1 MAVHTRLTK
10 REISDILRVYR
21 IGNLLNF
28 SGIQE
33 GIENTNYKIKT
44 TNNYYILTIF
54 EERVNKKNLP
64 FFLNLMLNNKPLL
77 LNLILFVSFV
87 ALISA
92 FFIEYVLGHQPCN
105 LCILERIP
113 YLLAIV
119 IILLNYKFSQFEKL
133 FLVLLIIVFFTAT
146 IMSVYHFGIEQGFIE
161 ESLVCDLK
169 DGSGATSKEAIL
181 KQLQEQKVSCKDVTF
196 KIFGLSLTTYN
207 IVISVLIT
215 INTLKIY
222 LNDAKSN

>member
-1 MAVHTRLTK
+1 
-10 REISDILRVYR
+10 
-21 IGNLLNF
+21 
-28 SGIQE
+28 
-33 GIENTNYKIKT
+33 
-44 TNNYYILTIF
+44 
-54 EERVNKKNLP
+54 
-64 FFLNLMLNNKPLL
+64 MLNNKSLL
-77 LNLILFVSFV
+77 LNLILLVSFV

-113 YLLAIV
+113 YVIAIA
-119 IILLNYKFSQFEKL
+119 IILLNYKFFQFEKIYL
-133 FLVLLIIVFFTAT
+133 LLLIIVFLTAT
-146 IMSVYHFGIEQGFIE
+146 ILSVYHFGIEQGFIE

-169 DGSGATSKEAIL
+169 NGSEATSKEEIL

-207 IVISVLIT
+207 IVISILIT

-222 LNDAKSN
+222 LNYAKSK

>member
-1 MAVHTRLTK
+1 
-10 REISDILRVYR
+10 
-21 IGNLLNF
+21 
-28 SGIQE
+28 
-33 GIENTNYKIKT
+33 
-44 TNNYYILTIF
+44 
-54 EERVNKKNLP
+54 
-64 FFLNLMLNNKPLL
+64 MLNNKSLL
-77 LNLILFVSFV
+77 LNLILIVSFV

-113 YLLAIV
+113 YVVSIA

-133 FLVLLIIVFFTAT
+133 FLVLLIIVFLTAT
-146 IMSVYHFGIEQGFIE
+146 ILSVYHFGIEQGFIE

-169 DGSGATSKEAIL
+169 NGSGVTSKEEIL

-207 IVISVLIT
+207 IVISIFIT

-222 LNDAKSN
+222 LNDAKSK